1 MDEAFEMP
9 ESGWSAWAKRH
20 AAPIRVLSFVAG
32 AIAVGYLWAVLF
44 GDGVKGLQS
53 SAQLDNSST
62 FPNANAAWCGSI
74 ALLGASLLA
83 AAKDSES
90 FGIPRAPA
98 QSLDGRNSCGWCRTI
113 RAQPPLYLG
122 SARGADPIRSKRQRG
137 DAEMHWASGWD
148 PGSLSGG
155 L

>member
-83 AAKDSES
+83 AAKTVRVLAS
-90 FGIPRAPA
+90 P
-98 QSLDGRNSCGWCRTI
+98 GRLLSRWM
-113 RAQPPLYLG
+113 
-122 SARGADPIRSKRQRG
+122 GATVAAG
-137 DAEMHWASGWD
+137 AALFV
-148 PGSLSGG
+148 LSR
-155 L
+155 LFI